1 MWSTLVGIFY
11 LPAQITAASS
21 TVFSHACAADAVA
34 LGSLSS
40 VAIYMYWLIFPAFVL
55 LRPPISR
62 LVGLLTLSVKCKW
75 RGKSADQLE
84 LNEVYMLR
92 PLDQIEHYYDLLYVV
107 GINRIIMG
115 FTPLA
120 MLSCAVTLFLTK
132 KALQVTLPLPLPSLF
147 PPPRYTTTTRACS
160 LSAHSLHRHTEC
172 SLSPGTQSAPH
183 TKIAHC
189 VWLCSTT
196 CGINHQRHYMCPAA
210 RRST

>member
-1 MWSTLVGIFY
+1 MSRVIVWSTLVGIFY

-55 LRPPISR
+55 LRPTISR
-62 LVGLLTLSVKCKW
+62 LVGLVALSVKCKW

-132 KALQVTLPLPLPSLF
+132 KALQVIPTASAVSVPCLCRL
-147 PPPRYTTTTRACS
+147 CS
-160 LSAHSLHRHTEC
+160 LLPVPAPCLHTAF
-172 SLSPGTQSAPH
+172 PDTQSAPH
-183 TKIAHC
+183 TETAYC
-189 VWLCSTT
+189 VRLCSIT
-196 CGINHQRHYMCPAA
+196 CGINHQRRCTCPVA